1 MDIIKIEKDVVDG
14 QFVVLENI
22 AKLYTKNVF
31 GKDALLK
38 LQKKINVDLEWKMI
52 IINKNSVVNLQEDVV
67 EINVMIITQN
77 ANGLVKLLQQNITGN
92 VLWLKLVKVLK
103 KKDVVDK

>member
-1 MDIIKIEKDVVDG
+1 
-14 QFVVLENI
+14 
-22 AKLYTKNVF
+22 
-31 GKDALLK
+31 
-38 LQKKINVDLEWKMI
+38 MI

>member
-1 MDIIKIEKDVVDG
+1 
-14 QFVVLENI
+14 
-22 AKLYTKNVF
+22 
-31 GKDALLK
+31 
-38 LQKKINVDLEWKMI
+38 MI

-77 ANGLVKLLQQNITGN
+77 ASGLVKLLQQNITGN

-103 KKDVVDK
+103 KKML

>member
-14 QFVVLENI
+14 QFVGIGKHCKVI
-22 AKLYTKNVF
+22 HKKCVWKGCVIKTTK
-31 GKDALLK
+31 
-38 LQKKINVDLEWKMI
+38 KKSMQIKNEKMI
-52 IINKNSVVNLQEDVV
+52 NINKNSVVNLQEDVV
-67 EINVMIITQN
+67 ERNVMIITQN

-103 KKDVVDK
+103 KKKML